1 MIKVFSLLLSPLATN
16 GSHHCQQHLSELTDL
31 RAIQSFCRRT
41 SSSVYPQ
48 SSYLPSAF
56 SRFWKVCF
64 GNCFCHDPCS
74 IWGGGKRPFHKMS
87 IVTTS
92 EIECEHSDSQPCV
105 ESILCSV
112 YNLLL
117 SCSLKTSLNFFCFE
131 ERGWHVRY
139 NDITPVEKTEIF
151 DNCSFDVQ
159 NVLR

>member
-1 MIKVFSLLLSPLATN
+1 MIKVFSLLLSPSATN

-31 RAIQSFCRRT
+31 RAI
-41 SSSVYPQ
+41 SVEEQVLQCIHNPVTYP
-48 SSYLPSAF
+48 PAF

-64 GNCFCHDPCS
+64 GNCFRHDPCS

-92 EIECEHSDSQPCV
+92 EIECEHLDSQPCV

-112 YNLLL
+112 YSLLL